1 MADMAEDDDEINL
14 EQERRSYD
22 LNKLRHFLLTAD
34 AEERAA
40 KREQQ
45 EFYKRELIQEY
56 LQSLTDPNP
65 DRYQEV
71 KKRFKTYC
79 NSYEDLTNSN
89 WATCG

>member
-1 MADMAEDDDEINL
+1 MKLFTNNGFLLMLIILMTILKLSRTTFSKSHPMADMAEDDDEINL

-45 EFYKRELIQEY
+45 EFYKRELV
-56 LQSLTDPNP
+56 N
-65 DRYQEV
+65 
-71 KKRFKTYC
+71 
-79 NSYEDLTNSN
+79 
-89 WATCG
+89 